1 MCHII
6 SSRVEYS
13 EQVGFDSDGST
24 FIVDNYSNAHILSE
38 EDMFIDKIDLII
50 SNVLASIGGKYLI
63 PKGIGN
69 LSGPGLMTRDN

>member
-24 FIVDNYSNAHILSE
+24 FIADNSSNAQILSE
-38 EDMFIDKIDLII
+38 EDMFIDEIDLII